1 MVVKTFTQHT
11 RGITHSSTYTA
22 LDWCRV
28 YPFISERLKLHL
40 DKYLD
45 YRFIILYYPFANGG
59 KAVLHSK
66 LRQIVATD
74 RKH

>member
-11 RGITHSSTYTA
+11 HGITHSSTYAA
-22 LDWCRV
+22 LDRCRV

-45 YRFIILYYPFANGG
+45 YRFIILYSAFANGG
-59 KAVLHSK
+59 KLCY
-66 LRQIVATD
+66 IVNCA
-74 RKH
+74 K